1 MKKFGKI
8 GKVIS
13 GLEFDKGVA
22 AFIGALGALGSL
34 IFAAISSARNLG
46 EEANEPVEN
55 TDECELIQHNQ
66 AEAETQETTVE
77 EPNEAPSSD
86 EK

>member
-13 GLEFDKGVA
+13 GLEFDKGIA
-22 AFIGALGALGSL
+22 ALIGALGALGSL

-46 EEANEPVEN
+46 EETNEPVEN
-55 TDECELIQHNQ
+55 AQDCDLLNHNQ
-66 AEAETQETTVE
+66 AETEETQETVE

>member
-46 EEANEPVEN
+46 EDNNEPVEN
-55 TDECELIQHNQ
+55 ADECDLLIHNQ
-66 AEAETQETTVE
+66 TEAEDSSEETVE
-77 EPNEAPSSD
+77 AEEPAEPDEA
-86 EK
+86 

>member
-1 MKKFGKI
+1 MKKFGGL

-22 AFIGALGALGSL
+22 ALIGALGALGSL

-46 EEANEPVEN
+46 ENNEPIN
-55 TDECELIQHNQ
+55 ADDCDLLSHNQ
-66 AEAETQETTVE
+66 AEAENAETVE
-77 EPNEAPSSD
+77 ADEPAEPDEA
-86 EK
+86 

>member
-1 MKKFGKI
+1 MKKFGKL

-13 GLEFDKGVA
+13 GLEFDKGIA
-22 AFIGALGALGSL
+22 ALIGALGALGSL

-46 EEANEPVEN
+46 EDNEPVEN
-55 TDECELIQHNQ
+55 AQDCDLLNHNQ
-66 AEAETQETTVE
+66 AETETQEAVE
-77 EPNEAPSSD
+77 EPEEVPSSD

>member
-13 GLEFDKGVA
+13 GLEFDKGIA
-22 AFIGALGALGSL
+22 ALIGALGALGSL

-46 EEANEPVEN
+46 EDNEPVEN
-55 TDECELIQHNQ
+55 AQDCDLLNHNQ
-66 AEAETQETTVE
+66 TEAEEAQETVE
-77 EPNEAPSSD
+77 EPNEAPGSD

>member
-13 GLEFDKGVA
+13 GLEFDKGIA
-22 AFIGALGALGSL
+22 ALIGALGALGSL
-34 IFAAISSARNLG
+34 IFATISSAKGLK
-46 EEANEPVEN
+46 EDNEPVEN
-55 TDECELIQHNQ
+55 AEDCDLLNHNQ

-77 EPNEAPSSD
+77 EPNEVPSSD

>member
-13 GLEFDKGVA
+13 GLEFDKGIA

-34 IFAAISSARNLG
+34 IFAAISSARHLG
-46 EEANEPVEN
+46 EETNEPVEN
-55 TDECELIQHNQ
+55 AENCELIQHNQ

>member
-13 GLEFDKGVA
+13 GLEFDKGIA
-22 AFIGALGALGSL
+22 ALIGALGALGSL

-46 EEANEPVEN
+46 EEDNNPIEN
-55 TDECELIQHNQ
+55 TEDCDLLNHNQ
-66 AEAETQETTVE
+66 TESENTQETVE
-77 EPNEAPSSD
+77 EPDEAPSSD

>member
-46 EEANEPVEN
+46 EDSNEPVEN

>member
-13 GLEFDKGVA
+13 GLEFDKGIA
-22 AFIGALGALGSL
+22 ALIGALGALGSL

-46 EEANEPVEN
+46 EDDNGPVEN
-55 TDECELIQHNQ
+55 AEDCDLIQHNQ
-66 AEAETQETTVE
+66 AEAENTQETVG
-77 EPNEAPSSD
+77 EPDEAPSSD

>member
-13 GLEFDKGVA
+13 GLEFDKGIA
-22 AFIGALGALGSL
+22 ALIGALGALGSL
-34 IFAAISSARNLG
+34 IFAAISSAKNLG
-46 EEANEPVEN
+46 EDDNSPVEN
-55 TDECELIQHNQ
+55 AEDCDLIQHNQ
-66 AEAETQETTVE
+66 AEAEETQETVE
-77 EPNEAPSSD
+77 EPEEVPSSD